1 MAIDI
6 CTKALNSAGETLDT
20 SLMAGYDLTSHCIR
34 LTLPAVIGEIQLHG
48 IHNQH
53 HLYILSSFTNP
64 FGRKQLD
71 ICTPAALCGMNI
83 FI

>member
-34 LTLPAVIGEIQLHG
+34 LTLTAVIGEIQLHG

-53 HLYILSSFTNP
+53 
-64 FGRKQLD
+64 
-71 ICTPAALCGMNI
+71 ICTFYRHSLTHLVESS
-83 FI
+83 